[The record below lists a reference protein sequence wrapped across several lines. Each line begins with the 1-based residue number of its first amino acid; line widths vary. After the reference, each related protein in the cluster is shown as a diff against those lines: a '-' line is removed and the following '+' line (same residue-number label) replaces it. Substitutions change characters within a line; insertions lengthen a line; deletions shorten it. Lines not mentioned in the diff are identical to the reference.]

1 MSPSVCHWL
10 NLYGVECVD
19 LRLHRSRHS
28 PYAWPSRRLF
38 AWGDGLGGGAAA
50 QYNENEES
58 VMSQNS
64 SGASVTLA
72 MLSLVSGL
80 IAMPV
85 VAFVNAFLGILLL
98 SLSILFI
105 YKAS

>member
-1 MSPSVCHWL
+1 MHHS
-10 NLYGVECVD
+10 G
-19 LRLHRSRHS
+19 HS
-28 PYAWPSRRLF
+28 PYALPQRLLF
-38 AWGDGLGGGAAA
+38 AWGDGLGGSAAA
-50 QYNENEES
+50 QHNENEES
-58 VMSQNS
+58 VMSQNN
-64 SGASVTLA
+64 SGKSVTLA

-98 SLSILFI
+98 ALSVVFI